1 MAEPTDP
8 SQRTAVFRRS
18 ATRGI
23 AGVLALGL
31 VAVLEIAR
39 RHAEST
45 LPRQDAAPTSAPPT
59 VGTVPVAPTL
69 APTPTVP
76 PRQVRPLARPVETTT
91 STQLE
96 VDFQHG
102 FKSGTLTVFVDEE
115 PVLEQPLRSRVT
127 GKVLTIERR
136 RGRVQEV
143 VGIPPGE
150 HRIRV
155 LVRWDEYARSRTVT
169 TTFREGQTRR
179 LHARIQGLT
188 KSLALQ
194 WR

>member
-1 MAEPTDP
+1 MAEPADP

-45 LPRQDAAPTSAPPT
+45 LPPQQAAPASAPLT
-59 VGTVPVAPTL
+59 VATVPVAPTL
-69 APTPTVP
+69 SPIPTDR
-76 PRQVRPLARPVETTT
+76 PRIALSLARPVVTAAP
-91 STQLE
+91 TQLE
-96 VDFQHG
+96 IDFQHG
-102 FKSGTLTVFVDEE
+102 FKSGSLAVYVDDEPILEE
-115 PVLEQPLRSRVT
+115 ALRSRVT

-136 RGRVQEV
+136 KGRVQEV
-143 VGIPPGE
+143 FEIPPGE

-155 LVRWDEYARSRTVT
+155 LVRWNDDARSRTVT
-169 TTFREGQTRR
+169 ATFREGETRR
-179 LHARIQGLT
+179 LLARTKGLT
-188 KSLALQ
+188 KTLVLQ